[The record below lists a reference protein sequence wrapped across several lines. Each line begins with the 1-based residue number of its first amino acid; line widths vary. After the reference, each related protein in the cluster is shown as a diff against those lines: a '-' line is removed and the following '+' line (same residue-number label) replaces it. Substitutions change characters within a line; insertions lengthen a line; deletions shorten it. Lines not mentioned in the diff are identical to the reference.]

1 MAVASVLGTAVR
13 AGTELK
19 EAWKKVQGPVLDG
32 FMSETEEISLIKSA
46 KIPRNKI
53 NISAREITSP
63 VDIRPATK
71 AALIPEGGYEARPV
85 TVGMGEVTY
94 TWSNYNIRFPVTL
107 TTKFLRALGQD
118 NKTTDQM
125 KYQVMKAVEGLS
137 NTIGRD
143 FYGFSTGYWCQ
154 TSTNAT
160 QASGTY
166 TLVNLYGVS
175 GLGTTAQLASLF
187 AVGDYVALV
196 RAAALVTNA
205 IGAVTAVTA
214 ATPSI
219 DVTWAG
225 SVDADANDYV
235 VLAMGV
241 ENTTLTGG
249 TSYNKALVGLNDAA
263 TTASVHGLS
272 SSTEAK
278 WAAGYSDIGGGRFS
292 PVKLR
297 KAKQG
302 VKNNGG
308 GKIDLLF
315 MDEGV
320 DNDLFSSQSAALRFA
335 DPNNLQVDG
344 KNTEPGITFFYSQK
358 VPATEVFGI
367 DRSNSVAH
375 FSLLDYPDESAMD
388 WDEGD
393 KLENQNASV
402 FSINFP
408 FALTW
413 KNRGNLAYFK
423 GLTTQ

>member
-1 MAVASVLGTAVR
+1 MAVASVLGTATR

-32 FMSETEEISLIKSA
+32 FQSETEEVGLIKSA

-63 VDIRPATK
+63 VNVRRATH
-71 AALIPEGGYEARPV
+71 AAAIAEGAYEARPI
-85 TVGMGEVTY
+85 TAGMAEVTY
-94 TWSNYNIRFPVTL
+94 TWTNYNIRFSTSL

-118 NKTTDQM
+118 NKTIDQM

-137 NTIGRD
+137 DTVGRD

-166 TLVNLYGVS
+166 TLTNLYGVS
-175 GLGTTAQLASLF
+175 GLGTTAQLGSLF
-187 AVGDYVALV
+187 VDGDWVALI
-196 RAAALVTNA
+196 RSAALVTNA
-205 IGAVTAVTA
+205 IGEVTAVTA

-219 DVTWAG
+219 DVTWNG
-225 SVDADANDYV
+225 SVDSDANDYV
-235 VLAMGV
+235 VLAMSVG
-241 ENTTLTGG
+241 NTAIGDTT
-249 TSYNKALVGLNDAA
+249 YNKALVGLNDAA

-272 SSTEAK
+272 SSSEPL
-278 WAAGYSDIGGGRFS
+278 WAAGYSDTGGGRFS
-292 PVKLR
+292 PIKLR

-344 KNTEPGITFFYSQK
+344 KNTEPGITFFYSRK
-358 VPATEVFGI
+358 VPSTEVFGI
-367 DRSNSVAH
+367 DRSNSVKH

-388 WDEGD
+388 WSEGD
-393 KLENQNASV
+393 KMENQNAAA
-402 FSINFP
+402 FSIDFP

-413 KNRGNLAYFK
+413 QNRGNLAYFK
-423 GLTTQ
+423 GLAVQ

>member
-32 FMSETEEISLIKSA
+32 FQSETEEIGLIKRA

-63 VDIRPATK
+63 INIKRATH
-71 AALIPEGGYEARPV
+71 AAIIPEGGYEARPL
-85 TVGMGEVTY
+85 TNGMAEVTY

-107 TTKFLRALGQD
+107 TTRFLKALGQD
-118 NKTTDQM
+118 TKTIDQM

-137 NTIGRD
+137 DTVGRD
-143 FYGFSTGYWCQ
+143 MYGFTTGQWCQ

-160 QASGTY
+160 QVSGTY
-166 TLVNLYGVS
+166 TLTNLYGVS
-175 GLGTTAQLASLF
+175 GAGSTAQLGGLF
-187 AVGDYVALV
+187 AVGDYVALI
-196 RAAALVTNA
+196 RAGAIVTNSV
-205 IGAVTAVTA
+205 GGLVTAVTP

-219 DVTWAG
+219 DVTWPG
-225 SVDADANDYV
+225 SVDADANDNV
-235 VLAMGV
+235 VLAISA
-241 ENTTLTGG
+241 ENTTIAG
-249 TSYNKALVGLNDAA
+249 TNYNKALVGFYDAA
-263 TTASVHGLS
+263 TTASIHGLS
-272 SSTEAK
+272 SATEAN
-278 WAAGYSDIGGGRFS
+278 WAAGYSDTGGGRFS
-292 PVKLR
+292 PIKLR

-302 VKNNGG
+302 IKNKGG
-308 GKIDLLF
+308 GKLDLLF
-315 MDEGV
+315 IDEGV

-344 KNTEPGITFFYSQK
+344 KNTEPGITFFYSRK
-358 VPATEVFGI
+358 VPSGVVFGI
-367 DRSNSVAH
+367 DSSNSVKH
-375 FSLLDYPDESAMD
+375 FSLLDYPTENAMD

-393 KLENQNASV
+393 KMENQNAAA

-408 FALTW
+408 FAMTW
-413 KNRGNLAYFK
+413 QNRGNLCYFS